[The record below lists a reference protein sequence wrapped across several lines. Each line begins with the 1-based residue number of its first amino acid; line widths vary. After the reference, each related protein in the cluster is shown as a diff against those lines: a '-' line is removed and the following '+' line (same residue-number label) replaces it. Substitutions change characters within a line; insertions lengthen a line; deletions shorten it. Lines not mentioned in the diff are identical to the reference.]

1 MKRWLALAGG
11 AAVCAHFALSMQEP
25 EPRWWRGNMHTH
37 TAWAEG
43 DDFPEMA
50 ADWYRAHGYNFVAL
64 TEHNL
69 LSKGENWKPV
79 RDIDAKAKTDAFARY
94 RQRFGDSWVETRNH
108 SGLEVRL
115 KPFDEF
121 HAILSEAGRFLIIPA
136 EEITDQAKNGRAIHM
151 CASNLDEA
159 IAPRS
164 GATVAE
170 TIGNNLDAVRASM
183 NRTGRDVLAAVNH
196 PNYKWGVTAED
207 LAARGDLRFFE
218 VWNGVS
224 NDSDPGDAE
233 HPSTDAIWDRANA
246 LRLASGVAPLYGLA
260 NDDSHNYHGNNPRAV
275 PGRAWVM
282 VRSRYLSP
290 ESLFRAMRSGDFYA
304 STGVYLRKAVFDAS
318 ARVLTIDIEPQ
329 KGETFVTRFVGTR
342 KGRTDGETFA
352 EARGEHAVYAMR
364 GDESSVRAVITSS
377 APPEVESPEFGY
389 KRAWTQPVGW

>member
-1 MKRWLALAGG
+1 
-11 AAVCAHFALSMQEP
+11 
-25 EPRWWRGNMHTH
+25 MHTH
-37 TAWAEG
+37 TACAEG

-50 ADWYRAHGYNFVAL
+50 ADWYRTHGYNFVAL

-69 LSKGENWKPV
+69 LSKGQNWKLV

-94 RQRFGDSWVETRNH
+94 KRRLGDGWGETRTG
-108 SGLEVRL
+108 SGPDTLEVRL

-121 HAILSEAGRFLIIPA
+121 SPLLSEAGRFLIIPA
-136 EEITDQAKNGRAIHM
+136 EEITDQAKNGHAIHM

-170 TIGNNLDAVRASM
+170 AIGNNLDAVRASSV
-183 NRTGRDVLAAVNH
+183 RTGRDVLAAVNH

-207 LAARGDLRFFE
+207 LASRGDLRFFE
-218 VWNGVS
+218 FWNGVS
-224 NDSDPGDAE
+224 NDNDPGDVE

-246 LRLASGVAPLYGLA
+246 LRLAAGFPPLYGLA

-275 PGRAWVM
+275 PGRAWIM

-290 ESLFRAMRSGDFYA
+290 ESIFRAMRAGDFYA
-304 STGVYLRKAVFDAS
+304 TTGVLLTNVAFETS
-318 ARVLTIDIEPQ
+318 SRVLTADIQPQ
-329 KGETFVTRFVGTR
+329 QGETFVTRFMGTR
-342 KGRTDGETFA
+342 KGRGAGETFA
-352 EARGEHAVYAMR
+352 GVFEEVKGEHAVYTMR
-364 GDESSVRAVITSS
+364 GDESSVRAVIVSS
-377 APPEVESPEFGY
+377 APPEVTSPKFGY